1 MKEKNMAEWCR
12 VGVNNQP
19 DEVCKFIVARFD
31 ETTHALW
38 YYGSWDDLKKAREV
52 AEEFYNGIV
61 VERID

>member
-1 MKEKNMAEWCR
+1 MGEWCR
-12 VGVNNQP
+12 VGVINQP
-19 DEVCKFIVARFD
+19 DDSRKYIVARYD
-31 ETTHALW
+31 GVTQALW